1 MKRYIKDSGMYTDL
15 MNQLKDKFEDTLGHV
30 FIDEIL
36 VVQDTEFEIKPP
48 KGRSGEDPTEEQV
61 EKWEQKKK
69 HAWKFQMKKL
79 PELFADILDT
89 KKEFMLIV
97 RQNVAKDLSEEQTLA
112 YLYTELRKINAE
124 YKLVKPD
131 LHTFSDLAKLLG
143 RADWDQAYNIP
154 NILENE

>member
-1 MKRYIKDSGMYTDL
+1 MKRYIKDSGMYSDL
-15 MNQLKDKFEDTLGHV
+15 MNQLKDKFQDTLGHI

-48 KGRSGEDPTEEQV
+48 KGRSGEDPTEEQM

-69 HAWKFQMKKL
+69 RAWKFQMKKL

-89 KKEFMLIV
+89 KKEFMLVV

-112 YLYTELRKINAE
+112 YLYTELRKISTE
-124 YKLVKPD
+124 YRLVKPD
-131 LHTFSDLAKLLG
+131 VQTFSDLAKLMG
-143 RADWDQAYNIP
+143 RPDWDQAYNIP
-154 NILENE
+154 NILE

>member
-1 MKRYIKDSGMYTDL
+1 
-15 MNQLKDKFEDTLGHV
+15 
-30 FIDEIL
+30 
-36 VVQDTEFEIKPP
+36 
-48 KGRSGEDPTEEQV
+48 
-61 EKWEQKKK
+61 
-69 HAWKFQMKKL
+69 MKKL